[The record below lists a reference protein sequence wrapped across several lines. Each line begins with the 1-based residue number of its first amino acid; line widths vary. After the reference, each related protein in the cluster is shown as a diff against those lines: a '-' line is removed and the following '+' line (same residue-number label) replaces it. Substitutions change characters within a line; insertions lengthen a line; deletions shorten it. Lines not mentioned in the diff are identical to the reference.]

1 MSDSN
6 STAQTILIINS
17 FKIPHDIA
25 LIIIQFLFYHT
36 TQIHAIRHKKALI
49 YSFQKGLHY
58 HLFYGRWAISFRYER
73 MLTSVNCL
81 HCGNFI
87 NSISKN
93 KNIICSCNSSLND
106 ENNDDVQLQMYI

>member
-6 STAQTILIINS
+6 SSALKILIITS

-58 HLFYGRWAISFRYER
+58 ITHNGFYYLSFRYER